1 MERMERTKL
10 ETAAAEN
17 SHLRGLFAVPLG
29 ALAVLSALGNWEAG
43 PLRHD
48 WVFLA
53 GALLILAA
61 CLPIARFYN
70 EHYGRVTPSRRQ
82 QVRAAIAVV
91 LCLPIVIGGSL
102 LLSSRASWSLDLPVN
117 PTAISFALVM
127 LVTYAMSVGL
137 RAHHRVVFGALLV
150 VGFVPVWER
159 AGESGNAGLA
169 LAGVAV
175 AIAGILDHRLLVQ
188 TFGPSRGLDGE
199 QVDVRA

>member
-1 MERMERTKL
+1 MERARL
-10 ETAAAEN
+10 ETVAVEN

-29 ALAVLSALGNWEAG
+29 ALMVLAALGNSEAG

-53 GALLILAA
+53 GVLLLLAV

-70 EHYGRVTPSRRQ
+70 DRYGRVTPSGRQ
-82 QVRAAIAVV
+82 QIRAAIAVV
-91 LCLPIVIGGSL
+91 ICVPLVIAGSL

-127 LVTYAMSVGL
+127 LVAHAVSVGL
-137 RAHHRVVFGALLV
+137 RAHHTVVFGALLLA
-150 VGFVPVWER
+150 GLIPVWER
-159 AGESGNAGLA
+159 AGESANAGLA
-169 LAGVAV
+169 LAGVAAAV
-175 AIAGILDHRLLVQ
+175 AGSLDHRLLVR
-188 TFGPSRGLDGE
+188 TFGPSRALDTE

>member
-1 MERMERTKL
+1 MDRTQL

-29 ALAVLSALGNWEAG
+29 GLMVLSALGNWEAG

-53 GALLILAA
+53 GALLALAA
-61 CLPIARFYN
+61 CLPIARFYG
-70 EHYGRVTPSRRQ
+70 EHYGRVTPTRRQ

-91 LCLPIVIGGSL
+91 LCVPLVVGGSL
-102 LLSSRASWSLDLPVN
+102 LLSSRAAWSLDLPVN

-127 LVTYAMSVGL
+127 LVTVAMSVGL
-137 RAHHRVVFGALLV
+137 RAHHRVLFGALLLA
-150 VGFVPVWER
+150 GLIPVWER

-175 AIAGILDHRLLVQ
+175 AVAGILDHRLLVR

-199 QVDVRA
+199 PFDVRA

>member
-1 MERMERTKL
+1 MERTTL
-10 ETAAAEN
+10 EAAAAEN

-53 GALLILAA
+53 AALLVLAT

-137 RAHHRVVFGALLV
+137 RAHHKVVFGALLV

-169 LAGVAV
+169 LAAVAV
-175 AIAGILDHRLLVQ
+175 AVAGILDHRLLVR
-188 TFGPSRGLDGE
+188 TFGPARERDADRI
-199 QVDVRA
+199 DVSA

>member
-1 MERMERTKL
+1 MERTKL
-10 ETAAAEN
+10 ETATAEN

-53 GALLILAA
+53 GALLILAT

-82 QVRAAIAVV
+82 QIRAAIAVA
-91 LCLPIVIGGSL
+91 LCVPFVIGGSL

-127 LVTYAMSVGL
+127 LVTCAMSVGL
-137 RAHHRVVFGALLV
+137 RAHHRVVFGALLLA
-150 VGFVPVWER
+150 GLIPVWER
-159 AGESGNAGLA
+159 AGEGGNAGLA
-169 LAGVAV
+169 LAGVAAAV
-175 AIAGILDHRLLVQ
+175 AGILDHRLIVQ
-188 TFGPSRGLDGE
+188 TFGPSRGLDAD
-199 QVDVRA
+199 QVDVGA

>member
-1 MERMERTKL
+1 MERTKL

-53 GALLILAA
+53 GALLILAT

-82 QVRAAIAVV
+82 QIRAAIAVA
-91 LCLPIVIGGSL
+91 LCVPLVVGGSL

-127 LVTYAMSVGL
+127 LVTCAMWVGL
-137 RAHHRVVFGALLV
+137 RAHHRVVFGALLLA
-150 VGFVPVWER
+150 GLIPVWER
-159 AGESGNAGLA
+159 AGEGGNAGLA
-169 LAGVAV
+169 LAGVAAAV
-175 AIAGILDHRLLVQ
+175 AGILDHRLIVQ
-188 TFGPSRGLDGE
+188 TFGPSRGLDAD
-199 QVDVRA
+199 QVDVGA